1 MKVKLTRTLNFT
13 KAQVGLLKRLAKY
26 YGYDSWRDWVDS
38 FVFSEGETGLLNAIN
53 DRENY
58 ELWKEEEE
66 EELAEVRDNA
76 SDAALVMHV
85 RKFYKGAENEQS

>member
-26 YGYDSWRDWVDS
+26 YGYDSWRDYVDA
-38 FVFSEGETGLLNAIN
+38 FVFEEGQEGLRDAIS

-58 ELWKEEEE
+58 ELWKKEE
-66 EELAEVRDNA
+66 EELVEVRDNA
-76 SDAALVMHV
+76 SSAALVMHA
-85 RKFYKGAENEQS
+85 RKFYKGSKNEQS